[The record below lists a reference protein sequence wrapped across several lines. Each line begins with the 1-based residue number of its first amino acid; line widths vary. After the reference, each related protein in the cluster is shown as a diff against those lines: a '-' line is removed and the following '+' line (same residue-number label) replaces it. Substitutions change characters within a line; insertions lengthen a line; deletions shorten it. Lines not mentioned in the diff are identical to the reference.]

1 MVKKTVLQKILLGT
15 SAKNIDFTS
24 LRNLL
29 KTLGFHE
36 RVKGGHFIK
45 KGSEKL

>member
-1 MVKKTVLQKILLGT
+1 MAKKKILQKILLGT
-15 SAKNIDFTS
+15 SDKNIDFQA

-36 RVKGGHFIK
+36 RAKGGHFIK